1 MINVGGSP
9 VGISRLDAVLKAVRA
24 AGFGDEHL
32 ERREL
37 LRLARASNYIPRG
50 ADLAYEEAL
59 WREYSKQG

>member
-1 MINVGGSP
+1 MINVGG
-9 VGISRLDAVLKAVRA
+9 KAVRA